1 MKHLAIALALGLTG
15 CATTTV
21 PVAPVE
27 VADRVGLD
35 EQGALS
41 AELAYKAARTAVEL
55 GVDAG
60 VIRGERATQIAAL
73 DRKAYSALTA
83 VRAAYRAGN
92 AASYSA
98 ALTEARTAITTLL
111 ALTGR

>member
-1 MKHLAIALALGLTG
+1 MKHLILALALGLSA
-15 CATTTV
+15 CATPI

-27 VADRVGLD
+27 IADRVVLD

-55 GVDAG
+55 AVDSGILKGTRAG
-60 VIRGERATQIAAL
+60 QAAIL
-73 DRKAYSALTA
+73 DRKAYTALQA
-83 VRAAYRAGN
+83 VRTAYRAGN

-98 ALTEARTAITTLL
+98 ALAEARTAISSMLTLI
-111 ALTGR
+111 GR